1 MPPEPIRIE
10 ARGAGAV
17 LHLAGVV
24 GVAQAKRLQQSR
36 CWYRRLGS
44 PCGSSRRPRTYSR
57 VSEAGVRW
65 TGLVPG
71 RAQDA
76 LGVGWVDAIVSP
88 ALRRQVRGANA
99 ADGGTRPVPDH
110 EAAFEAAYQMKFGTT
125 GS

>member
-1 MPPEPIRIE
+1 MPPEPIRIA
-10 ARGAGAV
+10 ARGVSAV
-17 LHLAGVV
+17 FHLEGVI

-36 CWYRRLGS
+36 RRYRRLGS
-44 PCGSSRRPRTYSR
+44 PWGAPADRSTYSR